1 MLIFLACVYVD
12 TVMSVFIFIL
22 YILSSSSFMSVDS
35 YLTVL
40 FNYSVQVLQKENFH
54 LKCFLIGQ

>member
-1 MLIFLACVYVD
+1 MLIFLACVYFD
-12 TVMSVFIFIL
+12 TVMPVFLFML

-40 FNYSVQVLQKENFH
+40 FNYYYVKVLQKENFR
-54 LKCFLIGQ
+54 LKCIFN